1 MRNVSLSSA
10 DAFVLVFSLTEAE
23 SWEEVSRLRDMILEV
38 KAANSSSSSN
48 GDNNLGADE
57 VLTSTSEGASSST
70 ETPVVP
76 IVVVGNKCDLDADP
90 DIPRDS
96 LEAIVTFDWE
106 NGYVESSAK
115 DRRNINKIFK
125 ELLQQAKSR

>member
-10 DAFVLVFSLTEAE
+10 DAFVLVFSLDDAAT
-23 SWEEVSRLRDMILEV
+23 WEEVSRLRDMILEV
-38 KAANSSSSSN
+38 KASHSSANN
-48 GDNNLGADE
+48 DQQQQQQQQQQQTNQDQE
-57 VLTSTSEGASSST
+57 PISEA
-70 ETPVVP
+70 VP
-76 IVVVGNKCDLDADP
+76 IVVVGNKCDLDADL

-125 ELLQQAKSR
+125 ELLQQAKAR

>member
-10 DAFVLVFSLTEAE
+10 DAFVLVFSLAEAS

-38 KAANSSSSSN
+38 KAGKGSA
-48 GDNNLGADE
+48 
-57 VLTSTSEGASSST
+57 T
-70 ETPVVP
+70 EAVP
-76 IVVVGNKCDLDADP
+76 MVVVANKCDLPLEEVDQ

-115 DRRNINKIFK
+115 ERRNINKIFK
-125 ELLQQAKSR
+125 ELLQQAKSRWAL